1 MHADNSIT
9 AANAKAV
16 MRAIIEGDHRMP
28 AEIAADSGFLGVVT
42 ISDELK
48 ATVAK
53 AIAENPEVVEK
64 VNSTGVD
71 RPVNALVV

>member
-1 MHADNSIT
+1 
-9 AANAKAV
+9 
-16 MRAIIEGDHRMP
+16 MP

-48 ATVAK
+48 AAVAK